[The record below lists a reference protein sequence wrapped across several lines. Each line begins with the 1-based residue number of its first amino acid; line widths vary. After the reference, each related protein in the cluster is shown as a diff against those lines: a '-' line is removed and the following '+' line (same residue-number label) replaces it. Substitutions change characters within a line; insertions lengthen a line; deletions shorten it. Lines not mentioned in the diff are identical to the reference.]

1 MHDSVNERTE
11 IDLVPP
17 RKFGDLD
24 RIQETLME
32 IIRIMP
38 LSEQEENVERNIV
51 RDLNLVLTFHR

>member
-24 RIQETLME
+24 RMQETLME